1 MMRRGVLFSER
12 GATAVEFAL
21 ILPLMLVL
29 IFALVDFGRIGYT
42 QIMVASVANDGA
54 RLSSLDSAGVTDS
67 QNVVDF
73 VQSSALDAAKIA
85 QLGGS
90 GALTV
95 TVTKC
100 SSTASSENTL
110 VTASTNFKWLL
121 PVGLLSL
128 VTNGAAS
135 LDDFTIS
142 STGTMRCMN

>member
-100 SSTASSENTL
+100 SRTAS
-110 VTASTNFKWLL
+110 
-121 PVGLLSL
+121 
-128 VTNGAAS
+128 
-135 LDDFTIS
+135 
-142 STGTMRCMN
+142 